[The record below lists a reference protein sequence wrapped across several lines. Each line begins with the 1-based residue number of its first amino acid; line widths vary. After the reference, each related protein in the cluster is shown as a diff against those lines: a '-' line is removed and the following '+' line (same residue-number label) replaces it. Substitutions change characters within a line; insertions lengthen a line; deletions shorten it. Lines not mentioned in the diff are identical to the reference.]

1 MKDMNEFRRAVYEK
15 AEKKAAEERLR
26 KLKLKKFVVFAACF
40 ALIIA
45 PALVALKTGSED
57 KSGEMYYDGASTPA
71 TYRPEN
77 YNSGGG
83 QYGDAN
89 KDTFYDNLIEE
100 AEGTTPKY
108 TTTRPYF
115 TAASTAVTTR
125 VQTTVATTTPLLSGT
140 EPVPTLTQCIPD
152 TTMSQQTET
161 AGAESGER
169 ADVTVG
175 GKSVILKKGMS
186 YAEICKLLGG
196 EGRVALGA
204 PIYTWSCGDGVTL
217 TVRFELTGDAD
228 TPYPE
233 RMKAVYFTVIR

>member
-15 AEKKAAEERLR
+15 AEKKAAEERMR

-89 KDTFYDNLIEE
+89 KDTFYDNLIDE
-100 AEGTTPKY
+100 AKGTTPKY

-140 EPVPTLTQCIPD
+140 EPVPTLTQYIPD
-152 TTMSQQTET
+152 TTTSRQAGT
-161 AGAESGER
+161 AGGIFDDF
-169 ADVTVG
+169 ADVKIG
-175 GKSVILKKGMS
+175 GKLVTLKKGMS
-186 YAEICKLLGG
+186 YAEIRDALGG
-196 EGRVALGA
+196 EGEEVSGA
-204 PIYTWSCGDGVTL
+204 SGTYSWKTDDATL
-217 TVRFELTGDAD
+217 AIRFEVIGSDEK
-228 TPYPE
+228 YSE
-233 RMKAVYFTVIR
+233 RLKAVYFTAVR

>member
-15 AEKKAAEERLR
+15 AEKKAAEERMR

-89 KDTFYDNLIEE
+89 KDTLYDNPTEE
-100 AEGTTPKY
+100 AAGTTPKY

-152 TTMSQQTET
+152 TTTSRQAGT
-161 AGAESGER
+161 AGGIFDDF
-169 ADVTVG
+169 ADVKIG
-175 GKSVILKKGMS
+175 GKLVTLQKGMS
-186 YAEICKLLGG
+186 YAEIRDALGG
-196 EGRVALGA
+196 EGEEVSGA
-204 PIYTWSCGDGVTL
+204 SGTYSWKTDDATL
-217 TVRFELTGDAD
+217 AIRFEVIGSDEK
-228 TPYPE
+228 YSE
-233 RMKAVYFTVIR
+233 RLKAVYFTAVR

>member
-15 AEKKAAEERLR
+15 AEKKAAEERMR

-89 KDTFYDNLIEE
+89 KDTFYDNLIED

-125 VQTTVATTTPLLSGT
+125 VQTAVATTTPLLSGT

-152 TTMSQQTET
+152 TTTYRQAGT
-161 AGAESGER
+161 AGGIFDDF
-169 ADVTVG
+169 ADVKIG
-175 GKSVILKKGMS
+175 GKLVTLKKGMS
-186 YAEICKLLGG
+186 YAEIRDALGG
-196 EGRVALGA
+196 EGEEVSGA
-204 PIYTWSCGDGVTL
+204 SGTYSWKTDDATL
-217 TVRFELTGDAD
+217 AIRFEVIGSDEK
-228 TPYPE
+228 YSE
-233 RMKAVYFTVIR
+233 RLKAVYFTVIH

>member
-15 AEKKAAEERLR
+15 AEKKAAEERMR

-71 TYRPEN
+71 AYRPEN

-89 KDTFYDNLIEE
+89 KDTLYDNPTEE
-100 AEGTTPKY
+100 AAGTTQKY

-140 EPVPTLTQCIPD
+140 EPVPTLTQYIPD
-152 TTMSQQTET
+152 TTTSRQADT
-161 AGAESGER
+161 AGGIFDDF
-169 ADVTVG
+169 ADVKIG
-175 GKSVILKKGMS
+175 GKLVTLKKGMS
-186 YAEICKLLGG
+186 YAEIRDALGG
-196 EGRVALGA
+196 EGEEVSGA
-204 PIYTWSCGDGVTL
+204 SGTYSWKTDDATL
-217 TVRFELTGDAD
+217 AIRFEVIGSDEK
-228 TPYPE
+228 YSE
-233 RMKAVYFTVIR
+233 RLKAVYFTAVR

>member
-15 AEKKAAEERLR
+15 AEKKAAEERMR

-45 PALVALKTGSED
+45 PALVALKTSSED
-57 KSGEMYYDGASTPA
+57 KSGGICYEVGSTPA

-89 KDTFYDNLIEE
+89 KDTFYDNLIDE
-100 AEGTTPKY
+100 AKGTTPKY

-125 VQTTVATTTPLLSGT
+125 VQTAVATTTPLLSGT

-152 TTMSQQTET
+152 TTTYRQAGT
-161 AGAESGER
+161 AGGIFDDF
-169 ADVTVG
+169 ADVKIG
-175 GKSVILKKGMS
+175 GKLVTLKKGMS

-204 PIYTWSCGDGVTL
+204 PIYT
-217 TVRFELTGDAD
+217 
-228 TPYPE
+228 
-233 RMKAVYFTVIR
+233 

>member
-15 AEKKAAEERLR
+15 AEKKAAEERMR

-89 KDTFYDNLIEE
+89 KDTLYDNPTEE
-100 AEGTTPKY
+100 AAGTTQKY

-140 EPVPTLTQCIPD
+140 EPVPTLTQYIPD
-152 TTMSQQTET
+152 MTTSRKEGT
-161 AGAESGER
+161 AGGIFDDF
-169 ADVTVG
+169 ADVKIG
-175 GKSVILKKGMS
+175 GKLVTLKKGMS
-186 YAEICKLLGG
+186 YAEIRDALGG
-196 EGRVALGA
+196 EGEEVSGA
-204 PIYTWSCGDGVTL
+204 SGTYSWKTDDATL
-217 TVRFELTGDAD
+217 AIRFEVIGSDEK
-228 TPYPE
+228 YSE
-233 RMKAVYFTVIR
+233 RLKAVYFTAVR

>member
-15 AEKKAAEERLR
+15 AEKKAAEERMR

-45 PALVALKTGSED
+45 PALVALKTSSED
-57 KSGEMYYDGASTPA
+57 KSGGICYEVGSTPA

-125 VQTTVATTTPLLSGT
+125 AQTTVATTTPLLSGT
-140 EPVPTLTQCIPD
+140 EPVPTLTQYIPD
-152 TTMSQQTET
+152 TTTSRQAGT
-161 AGAESGER
+161 AGGIFDDF
-169 ADVTVG
+169 ADVKIG
-175 GKSVILKKGMS
+175 GRLITLKKGMS

>member
-15 AEKKAAEERLR
+15 AEKKAAEERMR

-45 PALVALKTGSED
+45 PALVALKTSSED

-89 KDTFYDNLIEE
+89 KDTFYDNHIEE

-140 EPVPTLTQCIPD
+140 EPVPTLTQYIPD
-152 TTMSQQTET
+152 TTTSRQAGT
-161 AGAESGER
+161 AGGIFDDF
-169 ADVTVG
+169 ADVKIG
-175 GKSVILKKGMS
+175 GKLVTLKKGMS
-186 YAEICKLLGG
+186 YAEIRDALGG
-196 EGRVALGA
+196 EGEEVSGA
-204 PIYTWSCGDGVTL
+204 SGTYSWKTDDATL
-217 TVRFELTGDAD
+217 AIRFEVIGSDEK
-228 TPYPE
+228 YSE
-233 RMKAVYFTVIR
+233 RLKAVYFTAVR

>member
-15 AEKKAAEERLR
+15 AEKKAAEERMR

-45 PALVALKTGSED
+45 PALVALKTSSED
-57 KSGEMYYDGASTPA
+57 KSGGICYEVGSTPA
-71 TYRPEN
+71 AYRPEN

-100 AEGTTPKY
+100 AKGTTLKY

-152 TTMSQQTET
+152 TTTYRQAGT
-161 AGAESGER
+161 AGGIFDDF
-169 ADVTVG
+169 ADVKIG
-175 GKSVILKKGMS
+175 GKLVTLKKGMS
-186 YAEICKLLGG
+186 YAEIRDALGG
-196 EGRVALGA
+196 EGEEVSGA
-204 PIYTWSCGDGVTL
+204 SGTYSWKTDDATL
-217 TVRFELTGDAD
+217 AIRFEVIGSDEK
-228 TPYPE
+228 YSE
-233 RMKAVYFTVIR
+233 RLKAVYFTAVR

>member
-15 AEKKAAEERLR
+15 AEKKAAEERMR

-45 PALVALKTGSED
+45 PALVALKTSSED

-100 AEGTTPKY
+100 ADGTTPKY

-140 EPVPTLTQCIPD
+140 EPVPTLTQYIPD
-152 TTMSQQTET
+152 MTTSRQAGT
-161 AGAESGER
+161 AGGIFDDF
-169 ADVTVG
+169 ADVKIG
-175 GKSVILKKGMS
+175 GKLVTLKKGMS
-186 YAEICKLLGG
+186 YAEIRDALGG
-196 EGRVALGA
+196 EGEEVSGA
-204 PIYTWSCGDGVTL
+204 SGTYSWKTDDATL
-217 TVRFELTGDAD
+217 AIRFEVIGSDEK
-228 TPYPE
+228 YSE
-233 RMKAVYFTVIR
+233 RLKAVYFTAVR